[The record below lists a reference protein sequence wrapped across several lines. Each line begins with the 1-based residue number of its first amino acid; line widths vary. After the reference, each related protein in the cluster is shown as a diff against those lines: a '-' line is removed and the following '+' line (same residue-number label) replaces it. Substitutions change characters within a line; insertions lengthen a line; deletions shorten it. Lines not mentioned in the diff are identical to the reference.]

1 MLYKFIIKNIVQ
13 MFYNKNDLKYLDEDN
28 LDEDNLDNI
37 RENINKKNSLNGSL
51 GWGYYF

>member
-13 MFYNKNDLKYLDEDN
+13 IFYSTNDVKYLDEDK
-28 LDEDNLDNI
+28 LDNI
-37 RENINKKNSLNGSL
+37 RENINKKNNLNGSL